1 MNLWKFPFD
10 SQLCHVAMES
20 YSYSMENVI
29 FQWSPDPVQKR
40 QDMSLPQF
48 QFEKFETMDC
58 TKMYIGANYTCI
70 KAEFSLVR
78 QYGYYMAQV
87 YVPSVL
93 VVILSWVSFW
103 LDIDAVPA
111 RISLGLLTVLTM
123 TTQSASARSNLP
135 RVSYVKAIDVW
146 MAMCL
151 LFVFAALIEFAYVNV
166 NARQERRR
174 GTVHGGL
181 KMGVPG
187 SKPSN
192 ASIGS
197 ESSNAGTA
205 EETNGRKRLFSKT
218 TVMRQRARTL
228 DKIARFAFPGVFVV
242 FNLFYWNFYMFYEL

>member
-1 MNLWKFPFD
+1 
-10 SQLCHVAMES
+10 
-20 YSYSMENVI
+20 
-29 FQWSPDPVQKR
+29 
-40 QDMSLPQF
+40 
-48 QFEKFETMDC
+48 
-58 TKMYIGANYTCI
+58 
-70 KAEFSLVR
+70 
-78 QYGYYMAQV
+78 
-87 YVPSVL
+87 
-93 VVILSWVSFW
+93 
-103 LDIDAVPA
+103 
-111 RISLGLLTVLTM
+111 M

-187 SKPSN
+187 NKPSN

-205 EETNGRKRLFSKT
+205 EVRDIFEK
-218 TVMRQRARTL
+218 
-228 DKIARFAFPGVFVV
+228 
-242 FNLFYWNFYMFYEL
+242 